1 MQVTCTKALSPDC
14 AHARRTSTRTRVTR
28 PACEGVERQVG
39 TKKGLVPLPRT
50 QHRTAEDG
58 ECALEIEE
66 PTGVQCYDI
75 TALACRQLAE
85 KLRIPYAYFERM
97 RTEQPELLDGDLN
110 ARPAREKGERQL
122 LRKLDGGARGLVGAL

>member
-1 MQVTCTKALSPDC
+1 LIEL
-14 AHARRTSTRTRVTR
+14 AR
-28 PACEGVERQVG
+28 ELERQVG
-39 TKKGLVPLPRT
+39 TKKGLLVPLPRT

-58 ECALEIEE
+58 GPGDRRADRR
-66 PTGVQCYDI
+66 CYDI

-122 LRKLDGGARGLVGAL
+122 LRTLDERVRAVLSEL